1 LGEEEEELGRER
13 MGRKSSAMLV
23 GIIWM
28 FIVDMVDGVAVAR
41 KKSDATKRQ
50 WWLEEKSKT

>member
-1 LGEEEEELGRER
+1 MGEEAEELGRER

-28 FIVDMVDGVAVAR
+28 FTADMFDDAVVVRR
-41 KKSDATKRQ
+41 KKENELKQNDSGV
-50 WWLEEKSKT
+50 